1 MRQRQRES
9 GISFFASFKAGGYG
23 GWRRKWQDAD
33 SLSSPSANSFA
44 TFPNRLVCFSDSFR
58 TFGGMEVRIYAP
70 YGIINISENF
80 SKDEIQ
86 KRDNKSFRTKQ
97 FDARREKIQVLF
109 F

>member
-1 MRQRQRES
+1 MVGKTALNKEMKHLN
-9 GISFFASFKAGGYG
+9 GAY
-23 GWRRKWQDAD
+23 
-33 SLSSPSANSFA
+33 
-44 TFPNRLVCFSDSFR
+44 FR
-58 TFGGMEVRIYAP
+58 T
-70 YGIINISENF
+70 ISENF